1 VRELNAAL
9 LDATEAR
16 GEARA
21 AMPFTLGTVELTMS
35 HVGLGSLTESALMV
49 LFGNAHSHRLVAG
62 TGRKPDGLVD
72 HHGNRLYPA
81 YFATS
86 LIVPVGDL
94 LSSYKLWE
102 HVDIGIDVRRFGETL
117 LESTYVLGRQGG
129 IGPEMPDWHAPP
141 SPMMTGCNLMVVDA
155 VDGTGLAN
163 RQVAVPRSECLA
175 PLPKMRSVPAAVARS
190 KLVRNQGFRLEP
202 AGIALRTDEP
212 IRYMV
217 RPGADAAPGHAMV
230 FAKFSDIM
238 DVAER
243 EFLARHARFALPAQA
258 LDHLSVIERTTYYY
272 GNCFGGES
280 LNIRMSGFI
289 RPLDW
294 TKFNESSNCILAAEL
309 NLEFEISKVID
320 GSLVAMACVKKLLVL
335 PAKGQDV
342 ARDVARILSRA

>member
-1 VRELNAAL
+1 MPSR
-9 LDATEAR
+9 
-16 GEARA
+16 
-21 AMPFTLGTVELTMS
+21 AMPCTVGTVELTMS

-86 LIVPVGDL
+86 LKIPVGNL
-94 LSSYKLWE
+94 LGSYKLWE
-102 HVDIGIDVRRFGETL
+102 QVDIGIDVRRFGETL
-117 LESTYVLGRQGG
+117 LESTCILGRQGA
-129 IGPEMPDWHAPP
+129 IGPDMADWDEPP

-163 RQVAVPRSECLA
+163 RQVGVPRSDCLA
-175 PLPKMRSVPAAVARS
+175 PLPKLRSVPAAVARS
-190 KLVRNQGFRLEP
+190 KLIRAQGFRLECV
-202 AGIALRTDEP
+202 GVALRTEEP
-212 IRYMV
+212 IRYTV

-243 EFLARHARFALPAQA
+243 EFLTRHAQFALPAQA
-258 LDHLSVIERTTYYY
+258 LDHLSVLERDTYYY
-272 GNCFGGES
+272 GNCCGGES
-280 LNIRMSGFI
+280 LNIRLSGFI
-289 RPLDW
+289 RLLDW
-294 TKFNESSNCILAAEL
+294 TKFNESGNCILAAEL
-309 NLEFEISKVID
+309 NLAFEIGKVAD
-320 GSLVAMACVKKLLVL
+320 GSLVAMARVKKLLVL

-342 ARDVARILSRA
+342 ARDVARILSRT

>member
-1 VRELNAAL
+1 VRELTATM
-9 LDATEAR
+9 LDVIDSA
-16 GEARA
+16 GEMRA
-21 AMPFTLGTVELTMS
+21 AMPFSVGTVELTMS

-72 HHGNRLYPA
+72 HRGNYLYPA

-86 LIVPVGDL
+86 LRIPLGNL

-117 LESTYVLGRQGG
+117 LESTCVLGREGC
-129 IGPEMPDWHAPP
+129 IGSELPDWHAPP

-155 VDGTGLAN
+155 VDGAGLAN
-163 RQVAVPRSECLA
+163 RQVAVPRRECLA
-175 PLPKMRSVPAAVARS
+175 PLAKLRSVPAAVARS
-190 KLVRNQGFRLEP
+190 KLIRSQGFRLEP
-202 AGIALRTDEP
+202 AGIALRTEEP
-212 IRYMV
+212 VRYKV

-243 EFLARHARFALPAQA
+243 EFLARHARFALPAHA
-258 LDHLSVIERTTYYY
+258 LDHLSVLERDTYYY
-272 GNCFGGES
+272 GNCLGGES

-294 TKFNESSNCILAAEL
+294 TKFDESSNCILAAEL
-309 NLEFEISKVID
+309 NLAFEIGKAID
-320 GSLVAMACVKKLLVL
+320 GSLLAMACVKKLLVL

>member
-1 VRELNAAL
+1 VCELTAKL
-9 LDATEAR
+9 LDAPDTR
-16 GEARA
+16 GEAGGRL
-21 AMPFTLGTVELTMS
+21 PCTVDTVELTMS

-62 TGRKPDGLVD
+62 TGRKPDDLVD
-72 HHGNRLYPA
+72 HQGNKLYPA

-86 LIVPVGDL
+86 LRIPATNL

-102 HVDIGIDVRRFGETL
+102 QVDIGIDVRRFGETL
-117 LESTYVLGRQGG
+117 LESTYMLGRKGA
-129 IGPEMPDWHAPP
+129 IGSELADWSAPP

-155 VDGTGLAN
+155 VESTGIAN

-175 PLPKMRSVPAAVARS
+175 PLPKMRTVPAAVARS
-190 KLVRNQGFRLEP
+190 KLIRSQGFRLEP
-202 AGIALRTDEP
+202 AGIALRTESP
-212 IRYMV
+212 IRYTL
-217 RPGADAAPGHAMV
+217 RAGADAAPGHAMV
-230 FAKFSDIM
+230 FAHFSDIM

-243 EFLARHARFALPAQA
+243 EFLAGHARFALPANA
-258 LDHLSVIERTTYYY
+258 LDRLSVIERTTYYY

-280 LNIRMSGFI
+280 LNIRMSGYI

-309 NLEFEISKVID
+309 NLEFEIGKVID